1 MSMIL
6 NQSES
11 EDQRVQP
18 VTEVTTVIGGD
29 LTIPA
34 GTHLEMQG
42 IVRLE
47 GTLTIE
53 DGGGVTISQ
62 PPAMHRV
69 FSRQDAE
76 RSLAEDSLP
85 SAAEIASLLP
95 WADSL
100 PSAAE
105 IASLRSLAE
114 SLEIGKAPAMMAAAD
129 HLSGWYTATDKQAEV
144 DRLISAITR
153 PPDNTVQRLL
163 ALGEIEGWLKPK
175 IELGD
180 LSQEVNAMIAIGDV
194 SADALTLQERARL
207 LQEGLL
213 AQSITTNR
221 QVFATELAAAA
232 AAQMDQVSRTF
243 VDMVSSQVVIPTVME
258 AAEAMRRMI
267 EPAVVGASIEAVRR
281 MIEPT
286 VQSFAEQHR
295 QMTAAALAATAFM
308 QPGLHAGGDAW
319 RAPAVLAPEPAHRP
333 VQQPPAQP
341 VIVEVVQVAST
352 DWQEVL
358 AAALRE
364 GKASPKQVIAWLHG
378 MSRPGQKPPDWAE
391 VEAVALMYKRH
402 GHLYSNYETFV
413 GYLAYKGVEISVG
426 TFKRWLRIY
435 EAATGE
441 QLRPGRKGRRKIM

>member
-1 MSMIL
+1 MSVIL

-11 EDQRVQP
+11 EDQQGQP

-29 LTIPA
+29 LRVPA
-34 GTHLEMQG
+34 GTQLTTQG
-42 IVRLE
+42 WLRLE

-62 PPAMHRV
+62 PPAVHRG

-76 RSLAEDSLP
+76 RLLAEDSLP
-85 SAAEIASLLP
+85 SAAEIASP
-95 WADSL
+95 
-100 PSAAE
+100 
-105 IASLRSLAE
+105 RSLAE
-114 SLEIGKAPAMMAAAD
+114 SLEIGKAPAMMAAVD
-129 HLSGWYTATDKQAEV
+129 HLSAWYTATDKQAEV
-144 DRLISAITR
+144 ERMLSAIAL
-153 PPDNTVQRLL
+153 PPVDTVQRML

-180 LSQEVNAMIAIGDV
+180 LSREVNAMIAIGDL
-194 SADALTLQERARL
+194 SAGALTLQENARL
-207 LQEGLL
+207 IYERSL
-213 AQSITTNR
+213 AQTITTGK
-221 QVFATELAAAA
+221 QVFMTELAAAA
-232 AAQMDQVSRTF
+232 AAQMDQLSRTF
-243 VDMVSSQVVIPTVME
+243 VDTVSSQVVIPTVME
-258 AAEAMRRMI
+258 AAEAM
-267 EPAVVGASIEAVRR
+267 RR

-295 QMTAAALAATAFM
+295 QMTAAALAATSFM

-319 RAPAVLAPEPAHRP
+319 RAPAVLAPEPARRP
-333 VQQPPAQP
+333 VQPPPAQP
-341 VIVEVVQVAST
+341 VIIEVVQVAPS

-378 MSRPGQKPPDWAE
+378 MSRPGQKPPDWLE
-391 VEAVALMYKRH
+391 IEAVALMYKQH

>member
-1 MSMIL
+1 MSVIL

-11 EDQRVQP
+11 EDQQGQP

-34 GTHLEMQG
+34 GTQLTTQG
-42 IVRLE
+42 WLRLE

-62 PPAMHRV
+62 PPAVHRV

-85 SAAEIASLLP
+85 SAAEIASLRAWP
-95 WADSL
+95 GSL
-100 PSAAE
+100 LSAAE

-114 SLEIGKAPAMMAAAD
+114 SLEIGKAPAMMAAVD
-129 HLSGWYTATDKQAEV
+129 HLSAWYTATDRQAEV
-144 DRLISAITR
+144 ERMLSAITR

-163 ALGEIEGWLKPK
+163 ALGEIEGRLKPK

-180 LSQEVNAMIAIGDV
+180 LSQEVNAMIAIGDL
-194 SADALTLQERARL
+194 SAGALTLQERARL

-267 EPAVVGASIEAVRR
+267 EP
-281 MIEPT
+281 T

-295 QMTAAALAATAFM
+295 QMMAAALAATSFT
-308 QPGLHAGGDAW
+308 GLHAGGDAW

-341 VIVEVVQVAST
+341 VIVEVVQVASS

-364 GKASPKQVIAWLHG
+364 GKASPKQVIRLVQHL
-378 MSRPGQKPPDWAE
+378 PEQKATEWAVIE
-391 VEAVALMYKRH
+391 TVVAIYKER
-402 GHLYSNYETFV
+402 GHRYENQAGFV
-413 GYLAYKGVEISVG
+413 MHLASKGISISVP
-426 TFKRWLRIY
+426 TFQRWLRKW
-435 EAATGE
+435 EMSTGE
-441 QLRPGRKGRRKIM
+441 RVRPGRGSRKQRSI

>member
-11 EDQRVQP
+11 EDQQGQP

-34 GTHLEMQG
+34 GTQLTTQG
-42 IVRLE
+42 WLRLE

-62 PPAMHRV
+62 PPAVHRV
-69 FSRQDAE
+69 FSRQDAL

-85 SAAEIASLLP
+85 SAAEIASLRAWP
-95 WADSL
+95 GSL
-100 PSAAE
+100 LSAAE

-114 SLEIGKAPAMMAAAD
+114 SLEIGNAPAMMAAAD

-163 ALGEIEGWLKPK
+163 ALGEIEGRLKPK

-180 LSQEVNAMIAIGDV
+180 LSQEVNAMIAIGDL
-194 SADALTLQERARL
+194 SAGALTLQENARL

-221 QVFATELAAAA
+221 QVFATELVAAA

-243 VDMVSSQVVIPTVME
+243 VDMVSSQVVIPTVM
-258 AAEAMRRMI
+258 AVSEAM
-267 EPAVVGASIEAVRR
+267 RR

-295 QMTAAALAATAFM
+295 QMMAAALAATSFM

-319 RAPAVLAPEPAHRP
+319 RAPALLAPEPARRP
-333 VQQPPAQP
+333 VQPPPAQP

-364 GKASPKQVIAWLHG
+364 GKASPKQVIALLHS
-378 MSRPGQKPPDWAE
+378 MSRPGQKPPDWVE
-391 VEAVALMYKRH
+391 IEAVATLYKQH
-402 GHLYSNYETFV
+402 GQRYTGYEAFV
-413 GYLAYKGVEISVG
+413 GFLARKGMAISVA
-426 TFKRWLRIY
+426 TLKRRLEQY

-441 QLRPGRKGRRKIM
+441 RLRPGQGRRKLL